1 MDTYI
6 ALLRGINVGGNKK
19 IKMADLR
26 ALYDS
31 LGFESVQTLL
41 QSGNVIF
48 KSASGDDLAQR
59 IETAIQARFG
69 FESRII
75 IRTATQWQDIISN
88 HPFTDT
94 QLDEP
99 RKLQIVFMLEALESI
114 EPLRNAHNAHNGTEI
129 IHHSRQELYIVYP
142 NGMGRSKLSN
152 NLIERKLETVTTG
165 RNWNTVNKILAACQA

>member
-1 MDTYI
+1 
-6 ALLRGINVGGNKK
+6 
-19 IKMADLR
+19 MADLR
-26 ALYDS
+26 ALFES

-99 RKLQIVFMLEALESI
+99 RKLQLVFMLDALESI
-114 EPLRNAHNAHNGTEI
+114 EPLRNAHDDAEI
-129 IHHSRQELYIVYP
+129 IHHRGQELYIVYP

-152 NLIERKLETVTTG
+152 NLIERKLKIITTG
-165 RNWNTVNKILAACQA
+165 RNWNTVNKILAACQV